1 MRQLDGGG
9 RISKCNTSYQKII
22 MSKNFSQRIG
32 AEQSRVSLQ
41 VDEINE
47 ELKNSLWNILLDLY
61 NSNTKDYWKVVVKG
75 VATNFRKF
83 PADELPYRNYDCRDW
98 LKEYFF
104 SLNWYETYNLI
115 EFLAD
120 NHRVLT
126 RISYG
131 HGYTYHKTKSDELK
145 THFNSIFEREL
156 SGFRFISGVLSPISD
171 KVEQTAIEDTINA
184 AREANL
190 FGAQEHL
197 ETSLKLLGKKPEPD
211 YRNSI
216 KEAISAVESV
226 AKKISGSH
234 SNGLSGAIEELSQ
247 QTDLHRAL
255 KAGFNSLYGYS
266 SDTDG
271 VRHAILDQPSIGFV
285 EAKYMLVSCSAFVHY
300 LIEKADQASLLDQ

>member
-1 MRQLDGGG
+1 M
-9 RISKCNTSYQKII
+9 KEK
-22 MSKNFSQRIG
+22 FSERIG
-32 AEQSRVSLQ
+32 AEESKTSLQ
-41 VDEINE
+41 VDEIND
-47 ELKNSLWNILLDLY
+47 ELKNSLWNTLLNLY
-61 NSNTKDYWKVVVKG
+61 NSRDESYWKMVAKG
-75 VATNFRKF
+75 VAINFRKF
-83 PADELPYRNYDCRDW
+83 PADELPYRDYDCRDW

-120 NHRVLT
+120 NHRTLT
-126 RISYG
+126 RISRSYG
-131 HGYTYHKTKSDELK
+131 HGYKYHDIKNDELK
-145 THFNSIFEREL
+145 AHLNSIFEREL

-171 KVEQTAIEDTINA
+171 KVEQTAISDTINA
-184 AREANL
+184 AKKLNL

-226 AKKISGSH
+226 AKKISGSD

-247 QTDLHRAL
+247 QTDLHGAL

-271 VRHAILDQPSIGFV
+271 VRHAILDQPSIGFA

-300 LIEKADQASLLDQ
+300 LIEKADQASLLDE

>member
-1 MRQLDGGG
+1 
-9 RISKCNTSYQKII
+9 
-22 MSKNFSQRIG
+22 MSRKFSERIG
-32 AEQSRVSLQ
+32 AEESKTTLQ

-47 ELKNSLWNILLDLY
+47 DLKNSLWNTLLNLY
-61 NSNTKDYWKVVVKG
+61 NSRAEDYWIMVAKG

-83 PADELPYRNYDCRDW
+83 PADELPYRDYACRDW
-98 LKEYFF
+98 MKEYFF

-120 NHRVLT
+120 NHRILT
-126 RISYG
+126 RVSYR
-131 HGYTYHKTKSDELK
+131 HGYKYHDIKTDELK
-145 THFNSIFEREL
+145 SHFNSILEREL

-184 AREANL
+184 AKEANL

-226 AKKISGSH
+226 AKKISGSN
-234 SNGLSGAIEELSQ
+234 SNGLSEALEELSQ
-247 QTDLHRAL
+247 QTDLHGAL

-300 LIEKADQASLLDQ
+300 LIEKADQASLLDK